1 MENPNHEYLEPSA
14 LLGGLQPEK
23 LSYERAFGEL
33 EQIVQA
39 LEANQYPLEQAL
51 LLFER
56 GQALAQHC
64 AVLLDAAELKV
75 QQISGDELVEFKG

>member
-1 MENPNHEYLEPSA
+1 MENPNRVSLEPSA

-23 LSYERAFGEL
+23 LSYESAFAQL
-33 EQIVQA
+33 EQIIQA

-56 GQALAQHC
+56 GQALARRC
-64 AVLLDAAELKV
+64 TVLLDEAELKV
-75 QQISGDELVEFKG
+75 QQISGDELVDFKD